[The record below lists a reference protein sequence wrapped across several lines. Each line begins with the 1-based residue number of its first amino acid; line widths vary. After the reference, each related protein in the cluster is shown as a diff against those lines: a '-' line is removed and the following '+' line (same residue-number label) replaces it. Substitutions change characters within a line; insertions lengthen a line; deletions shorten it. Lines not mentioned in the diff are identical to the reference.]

1 VIDVR
6 PARPEEFE
14 RIGALTL
21 HAYESAGILGTDPR
35 YRVTL
40 TEAHARAL
48 DNELIAAVLGGHVAG
63 TATFCPYGSPHAEIS
78 GPDEAEFRMLAV
90 DPAFEGQ
97 GVGRALIAYCEDR
110 ARSLGLHR
118 LVLSVIAHNDKAARL
133 YDRLGFVRAE
143 HRDWRPVPDVHL
155 LVWEKAL

>member
-1 VIDVR
+1 VIEVR
-6 PARPEEFE
+6 TSLPEEFE

-21 HAYESAGILGTDPR
+21 HAYESAGILGTDPG
-35 YRVTL
+35 YRITL
-40 TEAHARAL
+40 ADAHSRATE
-48 DNELIAAVLGGHVAG
+48 NELIVATLGGELVG

-90 DPAFEGQ
+90 DPDHEGQ
-97 GVGRALIAYCEDR
+97 GIGRALISYCEDR

-118 LVLSVIAHNDKAARL
+118 LVLSVIVHNEKAARL
-133 YDRLGFVRAE
+133 YERLGFVRAE